1 MSIATQS
8 GPLKGPGDAVLEEVV
23 RLVGAS
29 FPSYLA
35 DAGIWTYPGREEIK
49 LALADLAGDLANVR
63 DRAAV
68 AIENAGRA
76 VPRPEYPLRF
86 TATHDLDLRALLPRV
101 IESLRAIASG
111 CERISEGV
119 GLAGGD
125 DPPLAV
131 RGAELAREARGTA
144 LGHLDVLE
152 QLLAKETWPA
162 PAARGGVAPDPR

>member
-1 MSIATQS
+1 MSIPAQS
-8 GPLKGPGDAVLEEVV
+8 INAPTASGTAGLEEVV
-23 RLVGAS
+23 RLVGGA
-29 FPSYLA
+29 FPLYLA

-68 AIENAGRA
+68 AIESAGRN

-86 TATHDLDLRALLPRV
+86 TATHDLDLRSLLPRV
-101 IESLRAIASG
+101 IDSLRTIASG
-111 CERISEGV
+111 CERIPDVVDGSR
-119 GLAGGD
+119 GD
-125 DPPLAV
+125 DPLAV
-131 RGAELAREARGTA
+131 RGAELARETRGTA

-162 PAARGGVAPDPR
+162 PVAQGGASDPR